1 MNSTLRSLLFWMVLV
16 IVGVLIWNF
25 STTFQAR
32 EEVIPFSEFVQQL
45 DTNKIDKVTITGQE
59 IVATYKSGEKAR
71 TSHRYC
77 WASMSSGLDDAPI
90 VTIVVVGITAIVIAP
105 CSPAGWR

>member
-45 DTNKIDKVTITGQE
+45 DTNKDGKV
-59 IVATYKSGEKAR
+59 
-71 TSHRYC
+71 
-77 WASMSSGLDDAPI
+77 
-90 VTIVVVGITAIVIAP
+90 
-105 CSPAGWR
+105 SPAEFTGPALAAFDRMDTNKDGTISPKEKQKAPRR

>member
-16 IVGVLIWNF
+16 VVGVLIWNF
-25 STTFQAR
+25 SQTFQAR

-59 IVATYKSGEKAR
+59 IVAVYVNPRHREAFEDGAR
-71 TSHRYC
+71 WR
-77 WASMSSGLDDAPI
+77 
-90 VTIVVVGITAIVIAP
+90 TIADHEDWVLYR
-105 CSPAGWR
+105 PAAATH

>member
-32 EEVIPFSEFVQQL
+32 EDVIPFSEFVQQL

-71 TSHRYC
+71 TS
-77 WASMSSGLDDAPI
+77 SVS
-90 VTIVVVGITAIVIAP
+90 T
-105 CSPAGWR
+105 